1 MNENNCVIFAYT
13 RKQALADGVLIDAD
27 KVAKVWMFKIP
38 VAFTAAAWQ
47 EAVVREGKEDMQSE
61 PGRVWDVLHFLW
73 VEILKDPPRGS
84 GLLFRASRPSDAE
97 GEGFMT
103 LKAVIGPD
111 DDGKPCLT
119 VMLPH
124 ED

>member
-13 RKQALADGVLIDAD
+13 RKQALADGVLVDAD

-38 VAFTAAAWQ
+38 VAFTAAAWEQ
-47 EAVVREGKEDMQSE
+47 AIVREGKEDMQSE

-73 VEILKDPPRGS
+73 VAILKNPPRGEE
-84 GLLFRASRPSDAE
+84 LLFKASRPSDPTD
-97 GEGFMT
+97 GTMT